1 MSGVNNVAFT
11 NEAVTASAAT
21 ITVPAGAKGAII
33 TVQTAAVAFRM
44 DGTAPVA
51 AAGSS
56 TVLNVEDILTFDS
69 WTYPGNNW
77 RSVLKAIQFV
87 ENTVTDGVLAIEW
100 FD

>member
-33 TVQTAAVAFRM
+33 TVQTAPVCFRM

-56 TVLNVEDILTFDS
+56 TVLNVGDWIEFDS

-77 RSVLKAIQFV
+77 KSVLRAIQFK
-87 ENTVTDGVLAIEW
+87 EYTVTDAVLAIEW